1 MRILKLMAVVLAIVL
16 VQDAANAAA
25 AYNKSNVSKALQKA
39 HTSGTCDYGVINDI
53 VDWVV
58 RRDPDA
64 SKKFGDAVRHGTR
77 PYQALLDRL
86 GHDQNA
92 YNLISYC
99 KAEAYQSLAAHGFG
113 G

>member
-1 MRILKLMAVVLAIVL
+1 MHLVRFAIAVLAITF
-16 VQDAANAAA
+16 VQNAGNAAA
-25 AYNKSNVSKALQKA
+25 TYNKTNVSKALQKA
-39 HTSGTCDYGVINDI
+39 HTTGTCDYGVINDI

-64 SKKFGDAVRHGTR
+64 SKKFGDAVRHGTP

-99 KAEAYQSLAAHGFG
+99 KAEAYQSLAGHGFG